1 MIKNDK
7 ANMKNINFSE
17 DYYPFLLITSNIL
30 LRKKDW
36 IEGTLTQHNQYFDII
51 YSSILRIHGEDGVM
65 KLQKSFIL
73 IHIFFFI
80 CQQGTERYRLLL
92 SLSRYIFFSLFKYQN
107 GRYSDRAIIPNL
119 FFPPRTNI
127 RLRQSSIMIK
137 HLRFLNI
144 VLKLFIFYFL
154 HSGHLIIQSIIPF

>member
-1 MIKNDK
+1 MIKQTW
-7 ANMKNINFSE
+7 KNNNFSE

-36 IEGTLTQHNQYFDII
+36 IEWTLTQHNQYFDII

-73 IHIFFFI
+73 IHIFSSFVNKGLRDIDCYFP
-80 CQQGTERYRLLL
+80 CVDLY
-92 SLSRYIFFSLFKYQN
+92 FFSFFKYQN

-119 FFPPRTNI
+119 FFPPHTNI
-127 RLRQSSIMIK
+127 RLRQSPILIK

>member
-1 MIKNDK
+1 
-7 ANMKNINFSE
+7 MKNINFSE
-17 DYYPFLLITSNIL
+17 VYYPFLLITSNIL
-30 LRKKDW
+30 LRKQNW
-36 IEGTLTQHNQYFDII
+36 IRMNCYTTQSVFRYHIFINITHSWRRWSNEI
-51 YSSILRIHGEDGVM
+51 AKILH
-65 KLQKSFIL
+65 S
-73 IHIFFFI
+73 HSYFFFI
-80 CQQGTERYRLLL
+80 CQQGTERYRFLL
-92 SLSRYIFFSLFKYQN
+92 SLCRYIFFPFFIYQN

-127 RLRQSSIMIK
+127 RLQQSSILIK